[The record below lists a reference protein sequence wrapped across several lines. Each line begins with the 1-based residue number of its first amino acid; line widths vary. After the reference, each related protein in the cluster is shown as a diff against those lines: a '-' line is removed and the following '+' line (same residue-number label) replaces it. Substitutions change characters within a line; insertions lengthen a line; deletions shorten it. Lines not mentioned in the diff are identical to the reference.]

1 MCGSRNSR
9 AERSPTS
16 PWAIC
21 DYSSSRISSMVSP
34 VPNIEATMAE
44 TQSNTV
50 SLFAREPAGT
60 DCGQCQ
66 CANTCYQT
74 EAGQS
79 I

>member
-1 MCGSRNSR
+1 
-9 AERSPTS
+9 
-16 PWAIC
+16 
-21 DYSSSRISSMVSP
+21 MVSP

-44 TQSNTV
+44 TQSNTA

-60 DCGQCQ
+60 DCGQYQ

-79 I
+79 V